1 MENIKT
7 DIIRS
12 LKEELSKLFIVGV
25 SVFLFILF
33 FQPFPLNFVDFENRL
48 LFITGYG
55 VITFLISGLILAV
68 LPLFTPKWLNINEL
82 KSNLPFIPGFLLL
95 VLNATAFAFYLRYV
109 GTVHLSL
116 YIVFKIVLVSLLPL
130 IILMVIHKQ
139 KLLKHGFNLLKN
151 QNNLLLKKLQEFERI
166 EDEKEIEIFS
176 NNKSDKL
183 SVKYKNI
190 ISVKSADN
198 YIEISYL
205 KNNSTEKK
213 LIRNTLKN
221 IEEQLSG
228 KQFFIRCHRTSI
240 VNILF
245 VEKLLR
251 TQNGNS
257 LQMSILEEDVPVS
270 RQYLLKVKEAI
281 STYK

>member
-257 LQMSILEEDVPVS
+257 LQMSTLGEDVPVS

>member
-25 SVFLFILF
+25 SIFLFILF

-55 VITFLISGLILAV
+55 IITFLISGLILAV

-109 GTVHLSL
+109 GSVYLSL

-139 KLLKHGFNLLKN
+139 KLLKNGFNLLKD
-151 QNNLLLKKLQEFERI
+151 QNKLLLNKLQEFERI
-166 EDEKEIEIFS
+166 EDEKEIEILS
-176 NNKSDKL
+176 NNKSDRL
-183 SVKYKNI
+183 SVKYKDI

-205 KNNSTEKK
+205 KNNLTEKK

-240 VNILF
+240 ANILF
-245 VEKLLR
+245 VEQLIR
-251 TQNGNS
+251 TQNGNA
-257 LQMSILEEDVPVS
+257 LKMNVLGEDVPVS

-281 STYK
+281 SAYK